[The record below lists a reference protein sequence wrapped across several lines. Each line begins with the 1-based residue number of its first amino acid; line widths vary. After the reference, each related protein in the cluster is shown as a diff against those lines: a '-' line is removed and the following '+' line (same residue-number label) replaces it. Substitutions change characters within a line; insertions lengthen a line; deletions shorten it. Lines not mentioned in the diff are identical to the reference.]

1 MDLPL
6 RERSKARRKT
16 SVGAVRRRHVIYV
29 AGYEPRGAKGYCKL
43 FERECDRFQR
53 VWPVSLTIEPTD
65 FDSEDFARWLVDVRA
80 SHWQVS
86 TTYDFLRLEGF
97 IRSDLAEP
105 MVRHIPRALGW
116 VIGDLVSGALLR
128 IFLASWRFGLH
139 LLFVQLVLLAWLAF
153 AAAIGA
159 TAGYLVT
166 DHLGLSAPVGVVT
179 SLLAALASFL
189 ALQPVARRFGAIQ
202 IPSCWAILRRFAR
215 GQATWLDEVIDIG
228 ARRLMAAAE
237 RNDADEIVVVGH
249 SAGCVIASAV
259 VARALE
265 FDPQL
270 GRRGPRLVLL
280 TLGSVMPAVA
290 LHPAA
295 QRMRDIVGR
304 FAVEPAL
311 AWIDCK
317 FRKDV
322 MSFVKCDPVEGV
334 GVHVGGRRC
343 NPLTWRI
350 PFKDMLSPQDYR
362 RLRWKFFRVHFQYIM
377 ASDRPCPYDYIL
389 LVAGP
394 VAIAEWAKRHYE
406 LTLSFI
412 WGGTHDGRAPSLS
425 PSLPSPGSA
434 GVSPA
439 SSFTTTG
446 AGGTPALPGG
456 G

>member
-16 SVGAVRRRHVIYV
+16 GVGAVRRRHVIYV
-29 AGYEPRGAKGYCKL
+29 AGYEPRGARGYCKL

-53 VWPVSLTIEPTD
+53 VWPASLTIEPAD

-80 SHWQVS
+80 PHWQVS
-86 TTYDFLRLEGF
+86 TTYDFLRLERF

-105 MVRHIPRALGW
+105 LVRHLPRALGW
-116 VIGDLVSGALLR
+116 TIGDLVSGAQWR
-128 IFLASWRFGLH
+128 IFRASWRFGLH

-159 TAGYLVT
+159 AAGYLVT
-166 DHLGLSAPVGVVT
+166 NHLGLPAPAGIVT
-179 SLLAALASFL
+179 SVLAALASFL

-202 IPSCWAILRRFAR
+202 IPSCWVTLRRFAR
-215 GQATWLDEVIDIG
+215 GQGTWLDEVIDIG
-228 ARRLMAAAE
+228 ARRLTAAAQE
-237 RNDADEIVVVGH
+237 NDADEIVVVGH
-249 SAGCVIASAV
+249 SAGCVIASALI
-259 VARALE
+259 ARALE

-295 QRMRDIVGR
+295 RRMRHIVER
-304 FAVEPAL
+304 LAVEPAL

-334 GVHVGGRRC
+334 GVNVGARRC

-362 RLRWKFFRVHFQYIM
+362 RLRWKFFRLHFQYIM
-377 ASDRPCPYDYIL
+377 ASDRPCPYDYVL
-389 LVAGP
+389 LVGGP

-412 WGGTHDGRAPSLS
+412 WDGTRGDRGRAPSLS
-425 PSLPSPGSA
+425 ASLPSP
-434 GVSPA
+434 A
-439 SSFTTTG
+439 S
-446 AGGTPALPGG
+446 GGR
-456 G
+456 